1 MVGHVLLL
9 LASMLPVPQAAPS
22 AMSPSVTALSATTLS
37 AMTWNV
43 CTGTNSNCRLYRAGA
58 VELAGHIGEQALA
71 RRAEVIFLQEFCTGA
86 TGTLELWLERRTGRR
101 WTIGSWGLTGQDGA
115 PYACHP
121 DLLGRPRGAQ
131 SIAVAVAGDAVAFE
145 IHPLPAPP
153 WYVKRAAICADVPA
167 KKVRACGTHLSSGSA
182 YDDRQPGA
190 PYRTK
195 QLERL
200 LEISA
205 KPGYRSLV
213 GGDLNV
219 SPPDSGYGSAAGR
232 RAVAPFYRAYQEC
245 DQRDGRRTG
254 RWTREGKKLDY
265 LFAPKGSV
273 RRCHVERGVTLSDHK
288 PAHIE
293 VTL

>member
-1 MVGHVLLL
+1 MMGHILLL
-9 LASMLPVPQAAPS
+9 LASLLPVQQANLA
-22 AMSPSVTALSATTLS
+22 V
-37 AMTWNV
+37 MTWNV
-43 CTGTNSNCRLYRAGA
+43 CTGTNSGCRLYRATA
-58 VELAGHIGEQALA
+58 VELAGHVGGQALA
-71 RRAEVIFLQEFCTGA
+71 HRSEVIFLQEFCTGA
-86 TGTLELWLERRTGRR
+86 TGALELWLEQRTGRP
-101 WTIGSWGLTGQDGA
+101 WTIGSWGLTNQDGT

-131 SIAVAVAGDAVAFE
+131 SIAVAVAGDAAVE
-145 IHPLPAPP
+145 VHPLPAPP
-153 WYVKRAAICADVPA
+153 WYVKRAAICADLPA
-167 KKVRACGTHLSSGSA
+167 RKVRACGTHLSAGTA

-190 PYRTK
+190 PYRTE
-195 QLERL
+195 QLRRL

-205 KPGYRSLV
+205 KPGYRSVV

-245 DQRDGRRTG
+245 DQRGGRRTG
-254 RWTREGKKLDY
+254 GWTRQGKKLDY

-273 RRCHVERGVTLSDHK
+273 RRCHVAREITLSDHK